1 MATSEKERS
10 VLFASKRVQ
19 AQLNAT
25 THVTDILWKTAEN
38 IVKAARKY
46 RPYYQSKTISDVE
59 RYEKEAVQ
67 IAIKAEKAIEKY
79 VEAYSM
85 ASGKILGLD
94 AKDLVNNY
102 LKKEVFGKTYIQ
114 RNSSYLYDFA
124 NDVVSLVK
132 AGVSLRYD
140 ENKIIGAV
148 RKSYKDPYN
157 NSVMTKASR
166 EGKYAMTIPHRGQGI
181 YAASYE
187 NIIRN
192 VQNTINLSWGQVER
206 AYGEMN
212 NYIGYF
218 VHRGSSYPCDECQS
232 QVGWM
237 HNIKHMVVP
246 IHANCKCFVTF
257 ARTKDDNPIGDM

>member
-1 MATSEKERS
+1 
-10 VLFASKRVQ
+10 
-19 AQLNAT
+19 
-25 THVTDILWKTAEN
+25 
-38 IVKAARKY
+38 
-46 RPYYQSKTISDVE
+46 
-59 RYEKEAVQ
+59 
-67 IAIKAEKAIEKY
+67 
-79 VEAYSM
+79 
-85 ASGKILGLD
+85 
-94 AKDLVNNY
+94 
-102 LKKEVFGKTYIQ
+102 
-114 RNSSYLYDFA
+114 
-124 NDVVSLVK
+124 
-132 AGVSLRYD
+132 
-140 ENKIIGAV
+140 
-148 RKSYKDPYN
+148 
-157 NSVMTKASR
+157 MTKASR